1 MRIDLG
7 KAADLLRQRRRTLIL
22 AHLEPDGDAWGSM
35 CALAE
40 VCRLLNQEARLLL
53 PGPLPEFLSWLE
65 APAPVARDIA
75 GLGDWKPDL
84 AAFLDCGRPD
94 RTGEEGDA
102 LAYGQIPGWG
112 KVDIINLDHHGDN
125 PGFGLISL
133 VEPEAGATAEIIG
146 LLAEY
151 LGLPLSGYLGE
162 AIYLGLTSDSG
173 NFTYANSSASLMAL
187 AARIVGQGLKV
198 ENFTAKSENNWSP
211 GRMRLWGELMLTPRL
226 FAQDRVVSVL
236 APMALLEK
244 HQCRPAALENLV
256 SFMLHMRGVEVAML
270 IREKQDGGSK
280 ISLRSQG
287 GSKGV
292 NVRKAAAALG
302 GGGHDNAAGANV
314 SLGMEE
320 AEQKVLE
327 FLLPDLD

>member
-7 KAADLLRQRRRTLIL
+7 KAAELLRQRRRTLIL

-40 VCRLLNQEARLLL
+40 ICRLLNREARLLL

-65 APAPVARDIA
+65 APVPVARDID

-84 AAFLDCGRPD
+84 AVFLDCGRPD
-94 RTGEEGDA
+94 RTGKEGEA
-102 LAYGQIPGWG
+102 LAQGKIPNWG
-112 KVDIINLDHHGDN
+112 KVDVINLDHHVDN
-125 PGFGLISL
+125 PGFGLVSL

-146 LLAEY
+146 LMAEY
-151 LGLPLSGYLGE
+151 LGLPLGGYLGE

-211 GRMRLWGELMLTPRL
+211 ERMRLWGELMLAPRL
-226 FAQDRVVSVL
+226 FARDRAVSVL
-236 APMALLEK
+236 APLSLLEK
-244 HQCRPAALENLV
+244 HNCQPADLENLV
-256 SFMLHMRGVEVAML
+256 SFMLHMRGVEVAVL
-270 IREKQDGGSK
+270 IREKPDGGSK
-280 ISLRSQG
+280 ISLRAKG
-287 GSKGV
+287 GSKSV
-292 NVRKAAAALG
+292 NVRKTASALG

-314 SLGMEE
+314 PMNMEE